1 MSPKRPLPAA
11 PLLPDLDPAA
21 CADAAVRR
29 TLQAVLDVD
38 PHHVLMAESI
48 LFLNLDTVIRPLR
61 ILVLFLVAAGL
72 TLGVTELTSGV
83 LAYALAGVVIVVVV
97 LLGTPFALVQTRP
110 RKQAAPEPEPAG
122 FVRRAGF

>member
-1 MSPKRPLPAA
+1 
-11 PLLPDLDPAA
+11 
-21 CADAAVRR
+21 
-29 TLQAVLDVD
+29 
-38 PHHVLMAESI
+38 
-48 LFLNLDTVIRPLR
+48 VIRPLR